1 MCKKPLNP
9 NSRTAGRID
18 SRFFASA
25 SSLKIRALWVSFPI
39 IERSEQ
45 GKWVNFHFEY
55 VGLGLGLEK
64 GLPWWPLMN
73 GTPFPPILEP
83 HVDYVRVARGER

>member
-64 GLPWWPLMN
+64 GLSVGTLN
-73 GTPFPPILEP
+73 GRISVVSRPIFKFLGSLE
-83 HVDYVRVARGER
+83 RE